1 MAKKRI
7 PDLKIEAVN
16 SPNNHMFLSLV
27 EYKRETYLCLL
38 DNIKSSEIG
47 AYVLDYSGQS
57 GIDVVEFLE
66 LATRWFYSKSE
77 EYPLSVELAR
87 QGKTEWA
94 SGMYRTFDTTY
105 VSRIVGHG
113 FAYDKM
119 EKSKVR
125 RRRVVALPAGIEVR
139 LKKDGRKLEPGQLI
153 PEESA

>member
-7 PDLKIEAVN
+7 PELQIETSN
-16 SPNNHMFLSLV
+16 GRDNYIYLSLV
-27 EYKRETYLCLL
+27 EYKRESYLCII
-38 DNIKSSEIG
+38 DNIKSAEIG
-47 AYVLDYSGQS
+47 AYVLDYAGQS
-57 GIDVVEFLE
+57 GVDIVEFLE
-66 LATRWFYSKSE
+66 AATLWFYSKSE
-77 EYPLSVELAR
+77 EFPLSVYLAQ

-105 VSRIVGHG
+105 VSRIVGKG
-113 FAYDKM
+113 FAYDKL

-153 PEESA
+153 PDSDA

>member
-7 PDLKIEAVN
+7 PELKIELIN
-16 SPNNHMFLSLV
+16 SHENLLFLSLL
-27 EYKRETYLCLL
+27 EYKRETYLCIIN
-38 DNIKSSEIG
+38 DIKSAEIG
-47 AYVLDYSGQS
+47 AYVLDFAGQS
-57 GIDVVEFLE
+57 GVDVVEFLAQ
-66 LATRWFYSKSE
+66 ATMWFYSKSE
-77 EYPLSVELAR
+77 EFPLSVFLAQ

-105 VSRIVGHG
+105 VSRIVGKG
-113 FAYDKM
+113 FTYDKL

-153 PEESA
+153 PDV